1 MQKYFLFI
9 VFFLGSVISSA
20 KNNNIKNDSNYTIN
34 YDKYGNGSF
43 SGGQGIEFGGIDK
56 QGQPT
61 TFGKS
66 KYDDLK
72 STTIEQ
78 SKNPELINEIR
89 EQGRKETLWN
99 YIEYGVFFF
108 LLIVFVFFF
117 RKYN

>member
-61 TFGKS
+61 TLGKS
-66 KYDDLK
+66 KY
-72 STTIEQ
+72 
-78 SKNPELINEIR
+78 EIGRASCR
-89 EQGRKETLWN
+89 ER
-99 YIEYGVFFF
+99 V
-108 LLIVFVFFF
+108 
-117 RKYN
+117 